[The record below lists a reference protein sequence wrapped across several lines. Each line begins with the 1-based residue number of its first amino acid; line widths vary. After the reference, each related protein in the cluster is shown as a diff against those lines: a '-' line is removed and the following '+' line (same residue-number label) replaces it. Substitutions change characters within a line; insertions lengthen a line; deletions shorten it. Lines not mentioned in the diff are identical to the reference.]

1 MSERPRADTAER
13 GRDIALDVADIWPDY
28 QPTRLIEL
36 PALARATRVGRV
48 LVKLESER
56 PLGNFKALGGMVA
69 SLRALARLTGVAR
82 LSDLRGAAAAI
93 DQQPGDGNERSAG
106 ASSGG
111 LHSGQRPHVAR
122 LPPLVCASSGNHGL
136 SVAAAARWVGM
147 GATVFMAE
155 SANPARAARIET
167 LGARVI
173 WTPGTYDDA
182 VDQAAESDGFLI
194 ADTSPDADDPVV
206 RDVLE
211 GYQLICRELAM
222 QLGNDTEQR
231 PTHLFV
237 QAGVGGLAAALTA
250 GLRTSMRGSQ
260 RVLVV
265 EPESAACVSLALAAG
280 RPVHIPGS
288 LHTRAEMLACALASA
303 PALKILRDHGAGSVW
318 VSETLL
324 QQATTQLGLSTTASG
339 AAGLAGLLHVSSNAD
354 LRELHQL
361 TEDSCVLLIVT
372 EGAVP
377 STATIFGT
385 S

>member
-1 MSERPRADTAER
+1 MSKDA
-13 GRDIALDVADIWPDY
+13 RDITLDVADIWPDY
-28 QPTRLIEL
+28 RPTRLIEL
-36 PALARATRVGRV
+36 PTLARAARVGRV

-56 PLGNFKALGGMVA
+56 PRGNFKALGGMVA

-82 LSDLRGAAAAI
+82 VSEL
-93 DQQPGDGNERSAG
+93 RSAAQALG
-106 ASSGG
+106 
-111 LHSGQRPHVAR
+111 R

-136 SVAAAARWVGM
+136 SVAAAARWVGTQ
-147 GATVFMAE
+147 ATVFMAE
-155 SANPARAARIET
+155 IANPARAARIEG
-167 LGARVI
+167 LGARVV

-182 VDQAAESDGFLI
+182 VDRAAESDGFLV
-194 ADTSPDADDPVV
+194 ADTSPEPDDPVLC
-206 RDVLE
+206 DILE
-211 GYQLICRELAM
+211 GYQLICRELDA
-222 QLGNDTEQR
+222 QLDPDIERR

-237 QAGVGGLAAALTA
+237 QAGVGGLAAAMTA
-250 GLRTSMRGSQ
+250 GLQKAMHGPR

-318 VSETLL
+318 VSEDTL
-324 QQATTQLGLSTTASG
+324 QEATTQLGFSTTASG
-339 AAGLAGLLHVSSNAD
+339 AAGLAGLLHVSANAD

-361 TEDSCVLLIVT
+361 KEDSCVLLIVS

-377 STATIFGT
+377 STSTIFG
-385 S
+385 SS